1 MNTKWLSAVAALSA
15 STAAFADEAAAVAPP
30 VNVDPTGLIVFAALM
45 VAMIGGF
52 AAYVYHKEKGNK
64 GGAAK

>member
-1 MNTKWLSAVAALSA
+1 MRIQWLSGTAALLVSA
-15 STAAFADEAAAVAPP
+15 AAIADEAPVSAPP

-52 AAYVYHKEKGNK
+52 AAYIYYKEKGRK
-64 GGAAK
+64 QDAPK